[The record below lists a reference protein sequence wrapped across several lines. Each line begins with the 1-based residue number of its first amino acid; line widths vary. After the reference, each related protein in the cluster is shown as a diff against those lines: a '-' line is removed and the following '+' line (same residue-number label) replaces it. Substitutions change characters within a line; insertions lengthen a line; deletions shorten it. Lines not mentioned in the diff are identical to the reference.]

1 VSLQLHDI
9 GLVVEG
15 VAHLDNIE
23 VEFERG
29 RLTTVLGR
37 TLAGKTTLMRSI
49 AGLQRLD
56 RGTVQVDGRDYS
68 RLPTWQR
75 DIAMVYQQ
83 FINYP
88 HLNVYEN
95 VAFPLRRKNLSE
107 ETIRQR
113 VDAVLEKVGLS
124 AFERRRPSQLSG
136 GQQQRVALA
145 RALARESDI
154 LLLDEPLVNLD
165 FKLREQLRSELRSL
179 LTQQQHTIMIYNA
192 TEPVE
197 AMLLGDTV
205 VVMHDGRVLQIG
217 TPARV
222 FDYPAS
228 RAVAQVVND
237 PPMSFIEGRKTDT
250 GLELTRS
257 VTVPLPPHLRD
268 LANGNYRFGIRANE
282 LRLGGSTLQ
291 GRVTFSEVS
300 GSETFL
306 YLDAPTGPL
315 ALQIEG
321 VHVLEEGRNVGIEI
335 PADRLF
341 AFELDAGERLLAAPA
356 TGAAS

>member
-124 AFERRRPSQLSG
+124 AFERRRPSQLS
-136 GQQQRVALA
+136 R
-145 RALARESDI
+145 R
-154 LLLDEPLVNLD
+154 
-165 FKLREQLRSELRSL
+165 
-179 LTQQQHTIMIYNA
+179 
-192 TEPVE
+192 
-197 AMLLGDTV
+197 
-205 VVMHDGRVLQIG
+205 
-217 TPARV
+217 
-222 FDYPAS
+222 
-228 RAVAQVVND
+228 
-237 PPMSFIEGRKTDT
+237 
-250 GLELTRS
+250 
-257 VTVPLPPHLRD
+257 
-268 LANGNYRFGIRANE
+268 
-282 LRLGGSTLQ
+282 
-291 GRVTFSEVS
+291 
-300 GSETFL
+300 
-306 YLDAPTGPL
+306 
-315 ALQIEG
+315 
-321 VHVLEEGRNVGIEI
+321 
-335 PADRLF
+335 
-341 AFELDAGERLLAAPA
+341 PA
-356 TGAAS
+356 TSRGTGARTGARIGHPAAGRTAGQSGFQAS